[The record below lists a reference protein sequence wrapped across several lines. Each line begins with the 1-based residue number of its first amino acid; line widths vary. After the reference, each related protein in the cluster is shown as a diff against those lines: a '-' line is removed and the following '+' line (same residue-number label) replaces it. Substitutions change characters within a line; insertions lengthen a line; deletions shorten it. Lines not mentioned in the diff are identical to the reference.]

1 MTSSTSWRNCAGTTV
16 SAARLT
22 GHRLDIVGAI
32 EPSRRFVCSAPSSA
46 TVGTSEYLEA
56 QVHQSSVKEA
66 MLELE
71 ERWQVALRDVECLQA
86 ALKLKQRDAPV
97 IAQLLY
103 VSVFLFSTFS
113 LSLSLS
119 LLLSLSL
126 GETSRGFS
134 WTLTLVLAFSY
145 SLSLSLAHL
154 IFAALLARVV
164 YQEGS
169 SPQ

>member
-1 MTSSTSWRNCAGTTV
+1 M

-113 LSLSLS
+113 LSFSLSYSPFLSGRLLVGFPGLSLS
-119 LLLSLSL
+119 FSLSL
-126 GETSRGFS
+126 
-134 WTLTLVLAFSY
+134 TL

-164 YQEGS
+164 YHEGS
-169 SPQ
+169 SPQIDG